1 MVEDEIDVILTPLPT
16 DAHKGPPSRLTGAF
30 AAALIVVLLVTATS
44 AAADPINRLK
54 VGTLQFGTV
63 NWELDVIQTH
73 GLAAREGVDLQVVPL
88 ASTSGTVVAM
98 QGGAV
103 NVIVSDWIW
112 VSRQRSEGRRY
123 AFVPYSLAV
132 GALMVHPDADVRN
145 LAGLRGKRLGV
156 AGGPVDK
163 SWLLL
168 RAYAQQQLGE
178 DLADMV
184 EPNFVAPPLL
194 NQLMLRNELSAGI
207 NYWHYG
213 ARLKAAGM
221 RELIQVTEVMKELG
235 VQRPVPLLGWVFNE
249 RWAAANRPALIG
261 FLRASYAAKRILM
274 ESDAEWLRLRPLM
287 KVEDDAT
294 LFALRDA
301 YRAGV
306 PRRFGA
312 EEIEA
317 AELVFEIVAKL
328 GGDELVG
335 PSRRLSDGTFWNGFE
350 LTPW

>member
-1 MVEDEIDVILTPLPT
+1 MIATSFPT
-16 DAHKGPPSRLTGAF
+16 DPRNGPRSRMT
-30 AAALIVVLLVTATS
+30 AAIAAVSLLLLLLVAIT
-44 AAADPINRLK
+44 AAADPVNHLK

-63 NWELDVIQTH
+63 NWELDVIETH
-73 GLAAREGVDLQVVPL
+73 GLADREGVDLQVVPL
-88 ASTSGTVVAM
+88 ASTSGTTVAM

-103 NVIVSDWIW
+103 DVIVSDWIW
-112 VSRQRSEGRRY
+112 VSRQRSEGRPY

-132 GALMVHPDADVRN
+132 GALMVRPDANVLN

-163 SWLLL
+163 SWLLF
-168 RAYAQQQLGE
+168 RAYARQELGE

-194 NQLMLRNELSAGI
+194 NQLMLRGELPAGI

-221 RELIQVTEVMKELG
+221 RELIQVADVMRELG
-235 VQRPVPLLGWVFNE
+235 VQRPVPLLGWVFDE

-274 ESDAEWLRLRPLM
+274 QSDAEWLRLRPLM

-306 PRRFGA
+306 PRRFGT
-312 EEIEA
+312 EEIDA
-317 AELVFEIVAKL
+317 AALVFEIVAKL

-335 PSRRLSDGTFWNGFE
+335 PSRRLSGGTFWNGFE

>member
-1 MVEDEIDVILTPLPT
+1 MMATSFPIDARESLRSPLN
-16 DAHKGPPSRLTGAF
+16 GAL
-30 AAALIVVLLVTATS
+30 AAVFFLVLLLTAKI
-44 AAADPINRLK
+44 AAADPVNRLK

-88 ASTSGTVVAM
+88 ASTSGTAVAM

-132 GALMVHPDADVRN
+132 GALMVRPDAGVRT
-145 LAGLRGKRLGV
+145 LSDLRGKRLGV

-168 RAYAQQQLGE
+168 RAYAQQELGE

-194 NQLMLRNELSAGI
+194 NQLMLRGELLAGI

-221 RELIQVTEVMKELG
+221 RELIQVTDVMKELG
-235 VQRPVPLLGWVFNE
+235 VQWPVPLLGWVFDE
-249 RWAAANRPALIG
+249 GWAAANRPALIG
-261 FLRASYAAKRILM
+261 FLRASYAAKRILL
-274 ESDAEWLRLRPLM
+274 ESDDEWLRLRPLM

-312 EEIEA
+312 EEIDA
-317 AELVFEIVAKL
+317 AALVFEIVAKL

-335 PSRRLSDGTFWNGFE
+335 RSRRLSDGTFWNGFE